1 MDMCK
6 EIKGKYQCVLY
17 RKRSIVIHISNYENL
32 DFREVLIFITFELFG
47 EQLSKLKYSERI

>member
-47 EQLSKLKYSERI
+47 AQLSKLNDSERI